1 MSADPPPT
9 PQGPSA
15 GPPGSLQGPPPP
27 AKPPRGS
34 LRVRDMLMALAVLL
48 VVVAVGGGVRSC
60 SFAPAGP
67 TVDPDA
73 APTVDAPARL
83 AEFARVSEF
92 PLRVPAVPPGWRS
105 NSTDRSPVDGG
116 GTAVRVGY
124 LTPEGKYLRLVQ
136 SDGTEE
142 ALVATEAGG
151 PLAGTG
157 VTDAAGVR
165 WVTYQADGGEP
176 FRVATAPDNP
186 QVQWLITGSGTEA
199 DFAALAQAT
208 VNGQV
213 LPAGDEQ
220 N

>member
-1 MSADPPPT
+1 VSADPSPA
-9 PQGPSA
+9 PQGPQ
-15 GPPGSLQGPPPP
+15 QGPPPP

-48 VVVAVGGGVRSC
+48 VIVAVGGGVRSC
-60 SFAPAGP
+60 SFAPGGP
-67 TVDPDA
+67 TIDPNA
-73 APTVDAPARL
+73 ASTVDAPARL

-92 PLRVPAVPPGWRS
+92 PLRVPAVPQGWRS

-124 LTPEGKYLRLVQ
+124 LTPDGKYLRLVQ

-157 VTDAAGVR
+157 VTDAAGLR
-165 WVTYQADGGEP
+165 WVTYQAEGGEP
-176 FRVATAPDNP
+176 FRVAAAPDAP
-186 QVQWLITGSGTEA
+186 LVRWLITGSGTDA

-208 VNGQV
+208 VAGQI
-213 LPAGDEQ
+213 LPAGAEQ